1 MQTGASVVVYDKIF
15 PTKVRIRKIF
25 EDNGIKVEDTS
36 NQLGLLNILSKNAE
50 NKVVVIIA
58 IEEEADED
66 NFEMLRTIKN
76 EYPDFSVIV
85 LTSVSKREF
94 FTRCII
100 EGAADYVLKPF
111 EDYFLFER
119 VLKLLN
125 PNTVITESVL
135 KFNFPGYLRSEI
147 FKARKGGYQFSL
159 MKCTLTRHVDDKYS
173 IIEHDYL
180 KYANSIYEGLKT
192 LFWETDIFIQFGLDS
207 FLGFFPFCG
216 NENIIIIDEKVKS
229 KYAVIQSLD
238 ENLRNYEVVNSFATY
253 PLEGQDVSTLL
264 NLLTTKINAI
274 INV

>member
-1 MQTGASVVVYDKIF
+1 MQTGTSIVVYDKIF

-25 EDNGIKVEDTS
+25 EDHGIRVEDAS
-36 NQLGLLNILSKNAE
+36 NQLGLFNILSRNID
-50 NKVVVIIA
+50 NTVVVIIA

-66 NFEMLRTIKN
+66 NFDMLRIIKS
-76 EYPDFSVIV
+76 EYPDFSIIV

-94 FTRCII
+94 FTRCIS
-100 EGAADYVLKPF
+100 EGVDDYVLKPF
-111 EDYFLFER
+111 EDYFLYER

-159 MKCTLTRHVDDKYS
+159 MKCTLVNHEEDKYS
-173 IIEHDYL
+173 VIDNDYI
-180 KYANSIYEGLKT
+180 KYTNAIYESLKA

-216 NENIIIIDEKVKS
+216 DENIIVVDDKVRN
-229 KYAVIQSLD
+229 KYERIQALD
-238 ENLRNYEVVNSFATY
+238 ENLKNYEIINAFVTY
-253 PLEGQDVSTLL
+253 PNEGNDVESLL
-264 NLLTTKINAI
+264 NLLTTKINLI
-274 INV
+274 TNF